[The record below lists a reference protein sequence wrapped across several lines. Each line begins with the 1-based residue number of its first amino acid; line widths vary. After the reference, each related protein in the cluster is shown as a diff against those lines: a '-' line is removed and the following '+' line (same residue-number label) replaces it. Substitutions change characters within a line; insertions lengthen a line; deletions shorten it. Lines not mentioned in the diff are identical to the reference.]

1 MWAGI
6 ATSKAGDAVE
16 EGTSTLS
23 TASLTTGVEALGAA
37 SSGSLGGGFEMVGV
51 GVWQHFWVGVG

>member
-16 EGTSTLS
+16 EGTSDANS
-23 TASLTTGVEALGAA
+23 ASLATGVEALGAA
-37 SSGSLGGGFEMVGV
+37 SSGS
-51 GVWQHFWVGVG
+51 